1 MTWLQ
6 RLGDGMRRHGRLI
19 RTVQWLVV
27 LVYAVL
33 LVLPALLPLPSSQAR
48 LVNNLTLLAQ
58 FIFWGL
64 WWPFVL
70 LSMVLFGRLWCGVLC
85 PEGSL
90 SEWASQHGR
99 GLGIPRWVRWGGWP
113 TLGFCLTTL
122 ILSSCD
128 ADFVPPAEA
137 KACVRV
143 SGSFMSMTPCLFTLP

>member
-1 MTWLQ
+1 MSWLQ

-19 RTVQWLVV
+19 RAVQWAVV

-33 LVLPALLPLPSSQAR
+33 LVLPALLPLPDSQAR

-99 GLGIPRWVRWGGWP
+99 GLGIPRWLRWGWLADAGLLPDHPLWP
-113 TLGFCLTTL
+113 
-122 ILSSCD
+122 ID
-128 ADFVPPAEA
+128 Q
-137 KACVRV
+137 RV
-143 SGSFMSMTPCLFTLP
+143 